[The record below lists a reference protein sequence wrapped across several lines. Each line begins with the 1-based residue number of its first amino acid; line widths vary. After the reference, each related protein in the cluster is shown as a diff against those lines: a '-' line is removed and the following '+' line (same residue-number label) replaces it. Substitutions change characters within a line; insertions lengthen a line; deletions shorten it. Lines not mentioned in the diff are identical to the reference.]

1 MFGDSDALLD
11 LPRDGKAVAT
21 GHVTLKSL
29 HVSQF
34 EQLFFNSQ
42 DTCLN
47 MIVQARRKR
56 DRHEILIEKVHEKRD
71 RFLNKKKLI

>member
-11 LPRDGKAVAT
+11 LPRDGKAQAQSL
-21 GHVTLKSL
+21 VTLKSL
-29 HVSQF
+29 HISQF

-56 DRHEILIEKVHEKRD
+56 ERHEVLLEKAQEKHKAK
-71 RFLNKKKLI
+71 NQQPQK

>member
-11 LPRDGKAVAT
+11 LPRDGKAVAMT
-21 GHVTLKSL
+21 LVTMKSL

-42 DTCLN
+42 DTCLQ

-56 DRHEILIEKVHEKRD
+56 DRHEVLLEKAQEKR
-71 RFLNKKKLI
+71 